1 MLRRRL
7 TLFALLLSS
16 PLAPAK
22 DKKKAPLP
30 EDVLR
35 AHTVWVIV
43 DPTAGVDIKDPNAN
57 RTARADVEKALVRW
71 GRLEPVTN
79 EDMADLIIT
88 VRKGNGKVAN
98 GTIGGTPVNAPP
110 PVIAQSTDNSIHVAG
125 GTRGARMPE
134 TTPDA
139 SSSSSSDGSFPDAG
153 RSANTGYPAKASPQ
167 AEIGLSQDMF
177 VVYRS
182 HRPNALE
189 VPPVWRYSAKDA
201 LESPDV
207 PAVEAFRTLVAQSEK
222 QLAKTP

>member
-7 TLFALLLSS
+7 SLMVVLLLSS
-16 PLAPAK
+16 LVAPGK
-22 DKKKAPLP
+22 DKKKAALP

-43 DPTAGVDIKDPNAN
+43 DPTAGVDIEAPNAN
-57 RTARADVEKALVRW
+57 RVARADVEKAFARW

-79 EDMADLIIT
+79 ADMADLIVV
-88 VRKGNGKVAN
+88 VRKGNGKIAD

-110 PVIAQSTDNSIHVAG
+110 PVIAQSTDTGIHAAG
-125 GTRGARMPE
+125 GSRGARIPDS
-134 TTPDA
+134 TPDA
-139 SSSSSSDGSFPDAG
+139 SSSSDGSLPGAG
-153 RSANTGYPAKASPQ
+153 SSSNPGYPSKPSPQ

-182 HRPNALE
+182 RGADALNA
-189 VPPVWRYSAKDA
+189 PPVWRYTAKDA

-207 PAVEAFRTLVAQSEK
+207 PAVEVFRTLIAQSEK
-222 QLAKTP
+222 QLASKP

>member
-7 TLFALLLSS
+7 PLIALLLLS

-22 DKKKAPLP
+22 DKKKTPLP

-43 DPTAGVDIKDPNAN
+43 DPTAGVDINAPNAN
-57 RTARADVEKALVRW
+57 RIARTDVEKALVDW

-79 EDMADLIIT
+79 ADMADLIIT

-110 PVIAQSTDNSIHVAG
+110 PVIAQSTDNNIHVAG
-125 GTRGARMPE
+125 GTRGAQIPDR
-134 TTPDA
+134 TPDA
-139 SSSSSSDGSFPDAG
+139 SSSSEAPPDAG
-153 RSANTGYPAKASPQ
+153 PSTNRGYPAKPSPQ
-167 AEIGLSQDMF
+167 AELGLSQDMF

-182 HRPNALE
+182 HRTNALDA
-189 VPPVWRYSAKDA
+189 PPVWRYSAKDA

-207 PAVEAFRTLVAQSEK
+207 PVVEVFRTLVAQSEK

>member
-7 TLFALLLSS
+7 PLIALLLLS

-22 DKKKAPLP
+22 DKKKASLP

-43 DPTAGVDIKDPNAN
+43 DPTAGVDINAPNAN
-57 RTARADVEKALVRW
+57 RTARTDVEKALVRW

-79 EDMADLIIT
+79 ADMADLIIT
-88 VRKGNGKVAN
+88 VRKGNGKVAD

-110 PVIAQSTDNSIHVAG
+110 PVIAQSTDNDIHVAG
-125 GTRGARMPE
+125 GTRGARIPDR
-134 TTPDA
+134 TPDA
-139 SSSSSSDGSFPDAG
+139 SSSGAPFPDAG
-153 RSANTGYPAKASPQ
+153 SSTNTGYPAKPSPQ

-182 HRPNALE
+182 HTANALDT
-189 VPPVWRYSAKDA
+189 PPVWRYSAKDA

-207 PAVEAFRTLVAQSEK
+207 PVVEVFRTLVAQSEK

>member
-1 MLRRRL
+1 MLCRRL
-7 TLFALLLSS
+7 TLIALLLSS
-16 PLAPAK
+16 SFAPAK

-30 EDVLR
+30 EDVLK

-43 DPTAGVDIKDPNAN
+43 DPTAGVDIKAPDAN
-57 RTARADVEKALVRW
+57 RIARTDVEKALVRW

-79 EDMADLIIT
+79 ADMADLIIT
-88 VRKGNGKVAN
+88 VRKGNGKMAN

-110 PVIAQSTDNSIHVAG
+110 PVIGESTDDSIHVAG
-125 GTRGARMPE
+125 GTRGARIPDR
-134 TTPDA
+134 TPDA
-139 SSSSSSDGSFPDAG
+139 SSSSDAPFPDDGS
-153 RSANTGYPAKASPQ
+153 SAKTGYPAKASPQ

-182 HRPNALE
+182 HTVNALDA
-189 VPPVWRYSAKDA
+189 PPVWRYIAKDA

-207 PAVEAFRTLVAQSEK
+207 PAVEVFRTLVAQSEK